1 MDKKSLLK
9 NLLLFAV
16 VFLLL
21 NAVFKSC
28 NGNETQDPLLSQG
41 SVGVATTKTTYS
53 RAETITVTVQNNTTS
68 NIVIASE
75 CPEEPFDVSKYID
88 GEWKQIKST
97 PELNCEKAQ
106 SYTIEPGK
114 KIDIAYDKWNHSL
127 FSEMGRFKIAATL
140 EIAKTDTAQEVNL
153 TENPELKPALSSG
166 TESEKPLKETP
177 TAPIFETKT
186 FETNEFTVIE
196 EGLFKKLWMGI
207 LYRPI
212 YNVLIFLIA
221 VIPGHSLGLAIIILT
236 LIVRTIL
243 LAPSQKAMKAQRKMQ
258 MIQPMLESIKEK
270 HKGDQQKI
278 AQETMQLWKTHKVSP
293 MGSCLPLLLQF
304 PVLIALFYVVQKGL
318 NPDNAYMLYTTYEGF
333 SFNNINI
340 HFLGLNLLGKNLY
353 ALPLIVGL
361 LTFVQMKLSMQT
373 NKSKNGEKKKTNE
386 MAMTNNIMSY
396 FMPVMVAVFTVSL
409 PAAVGIYWGTSTLY
423 GVIQQIFVNRSKV
436 SKDKTDS
443 DDVKVRVIEK
453 K

>member
-21 NAVFKSC
+21 NALFKGC
-28 NGNETQDPLLSQG
+28 NGNEAQDPLLTQG
-41 SVGVATTKTTYS
+41 SVGIATTKTTYS
-53 RAETITVTVQNNTTS
+53 RAETITVTVQNNTPS

-97 PELNCEKAQ
+97 PELDCEKAQ

-140 EIAKTDTAQEVNL
+140 EIDKTTEKPETASEATSETNK
-153 TENPELKPALSSG
+153 T
-166 TESEKPLKETP
+166 EKPLKETQP
-177 TAPIFETKT
+177 TPVLETKT

-333 SFNNINI
+333 SFNNINV
-340 HFLGLNLLGKNLY
+340 HFLGLNLLEKNLY
-353 ALPLIVGL
+353 VLPLIVGL
-361 LTFVQMKLSMQT
+361 LTFIQMKLSMQI
-373 NKSKNGEKKKTNE
+373 NKPKNGEKKKTNE

-396 FMPVMVAVFTVSL
+396 FMPVMVAVVTVSL

-436 SKDKTDS
+436 SKEKTDN
-443 DDVKVRVIEK
+443 DDVKVKVIEK